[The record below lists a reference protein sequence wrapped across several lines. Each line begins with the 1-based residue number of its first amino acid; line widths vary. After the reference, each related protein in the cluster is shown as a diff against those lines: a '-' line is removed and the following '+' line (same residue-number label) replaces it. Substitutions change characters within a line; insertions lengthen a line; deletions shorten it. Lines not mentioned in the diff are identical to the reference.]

1 MSRVEHNKLVRDFI
15 PEKIRNNGEVCEV
28 RALSLEEFIPALT
41 SKIVEEAGELASAV
55 SRDDIL
61 HEYADLMVLL
71 DAFTAHYEFS
81 EADIKD
87 AIGRNIEKKGLF
99 KERYFLEWTDDA
111 K

>member
-1 MSRVEHNKLVRDFI
+1 
-15 PEKIRNNGEVCEV
+15 
-28 RALSLEEFIPALT
+28 
-41 SKIVEEAGELASAV
+41 
-55 SRDDIL
+55 
-61 HEYADLMVLL
+61 MVLL

>member
-1 MSRVEHNKLVRDFI
+1 MTRIEHNKLVRDFI
-15 PEKIRNNGEVCEV
+15 PDKIRGGGEVCEV
-28 RALSLEEFIPALT
+28 RTLSPEEFIPALT
-41 SKIVEEAGELASAV
+41 AKIVEEAGELARAET
-55 SRDDIL
+55 RDDIL

-99 KERYFLEWTDDA
+99 KERYFLEWTDDT

>member
-1 MSRVEHNKLVRDFI
+1 MPRVEHNKLVRDFI
-15 PEKIRNNGEVCEV
+15 PEKIRSNGEVCEV
-28 RALSLEEFIPALT
+28 RTLSAEEFIPALT
-41 SKIVEEAGELASAV
+41 TKIIEEAGELAHAA

-81 EADIKD
+81 PADIKD